1 MKRDLSLV
9 REEYTRA
16 GLSEAAAAADPI
28 AQFNRWFDDAV
39 AADLRHPNAM
49 TLATVDD
56 GRPSARVVLLKSVDE
71 HGFVF
76 FTNFES
82 RKGRE
87 LAANPAAALLFF
99 WSELE
104 RQVRVDGTAEKVSP
118 EESDAYFATRPY
130 GSQIGAWASAQSE
143 PIPSREVL
151 EARARELDAR
161 YEGGPVPRPGHWGGY
176 RVAPVEIEFWQGR
189 ANRLHDRLR
198 YRLAGG
204 VWTRERLSP

>member
-76 FTNFES
+76 FTNYES

-87 LAANPAAALLFF
+87 LAANPSAALLFF

-118 EESDAYFATRPY
+118 DESDAYFATRPY
-130 GSQIGAWASAQSE
+130 GSQIGAWASAQSA

-151 EARARELDAR
+151 EARARDLDAR
-161 YEGGPVPRPGHWGGY
+161 YEGGPVPRPDHWGGY

-198 YRLAGG
+198 YRLADG